1 MDPPAIQAVSLRKRF
16 GRRFAVLTSR
26 FLPAPGFLWVH
37 EPKTLGCGQFLLRRH
52 LLGAIALELAGC
64 HEGQR

>member
-1 MDPPAIQAVSLRKRF
+1 MGPPAIQALSLRKRF

-52 LLGAIALELAGC
+52 L
-64 HEGQR
+64 